1 MSNVIEV
8 ATPPHLHDFEFLAWI
23 VRAGY
28 LLRDDIYRQMMRLGV
43 DESIAL
49 AFKYSS
55 AVKERDLIQLYQD
68 YGQLEQEAFML
79 FINDCWAD
87 YQRIT
92 KNPETKGQ

>member
-1 MSNVIEV
+1 MPNVSAV
-8 ATPPHLHDFEFLAWI
+8 VTTPQLHDFEFLAWI

-28 LLRDDIYRQMMRLGV
+28 LLRDDIYRQLMRLGV

-68 YGQLEQEAFML
+68 YGQFEQQAFTL

-92 KNPETKGQ
+92 NKLEKKGN

>member
-1 MSNVIEV
+1 MSIANTV
-8 ATPPHLHDFEFLAWI
+8 ATPPQLHDFEFLAWI
-23 VRAGY
+23 ARAGY

-43 DESIAL
+43 AESIAL

-79 FINDCWAD
+79 FINDCWVD

-92 KNPETKGQ
+92 KKLETKGQ